1 MAYDKFLIG
10 FTDGESSKQ
19 GNLRP
24 WLIAD
29 NAFTELNNA
38 YVFRGR
44 VRKRFGS
51 RFMGSG
57 WSSAVTEPLFSR
69 LRINIGTV
77 ASNTIPGVMTQLQI
91 GQIFSVG
98 NDIFTVYQLGA
109 GVLTLSTNPAATAT
123 IDNTANPNTVVFTGE
138 PNGST
143 VWYYPAL
150 PVMGL
155 TVYESGP
162 VNNQPS
168 YAFDTQFA
176 YVFAGG
182 FWQRSPAAIW
192 HGNNLNFFWSTNYRG
207 ATDNITTLFVT
218 NFNAA
223 LGTSKPDITKD
234 DPIWS
239 FDGTTWT
246 PHPGSSVANGFFF
259 LPGGNAVGTGP
270 FVQTARIIVP
280 FKNRLV
286 FLNTVENDNSGI
298 GGVGAGVG
306 TGTATSYVNRARFSF
321 DGSPF
326 APNAWYEPGQSDSA
340 GLGITS
346 AAGGGDY
353 VDAPTEEAIIS
364 AEFIKDRLIVFFE
377 RSTWELAF
385 TQNQVAPFAWQKI
398 NTELGSEAQFST
410 VPFDKVILAIG
421 NTGVHACNGAN
432 VERVDDKIPDDV
444 FAFVDKSIGVQR
456 VCGIRDYFVEMVYW
470 TFPYTGQNAAEVYP
484 SKVLVYNY
492 KNGSWA
498 FNDDC
503 ITTFGYFEQQT
514 GMTWA
519 STTLVWETAAQTWAS
534 GTNATQFRQVI
545 AGNQEGYVFI
555 IDSEEPRNARNMQ
568 ITNMVQSGPRVNL
581 TIIDHTLNIDEEDE
595 GDWIIIE
602 NIQGATLTN
611 TTAPGLYQI
620 YQITFVDINTVSI
633 AAILNGTYTGGGT
646 ASRVSNIEINS
657 KQWNPYDKQGSNFY
671 LAKIDFGVLRT
682 TNGEITVDY
691 YPSATTISLVK
702 DGTATGTILGNNILE
717 TKAYDAAYYPLEQWQ
732 DRVWHPIYFQADGE
746 CVQISITFSDLQIS
760 NPAIA
765 FSEFELDG
773 IILYTQKSSS
783 RLQ

>member
-19 GNLRP
+19 GDLRP

-69 LRINIGTV
+69 LRINLGNTDGSGNISVAVPGIIFKVGQMFSIG
-77 ASNTIPGVMTQLQI
+77 SE
-91 GQIFSVG
+91 
-98 NDIFTVYQLGA
+98 IFTVAVTGTPGVILTTGA
-109 GVLTLSTNPAATAT
+109 
-123 IDNTANPNTVVFTGE
+123 
-138 PNGST
+138 ST
-143 VWYYPAL
+143 VHTYNTTTGALVINGAAVATPVWFYPAE

-155 TVYESGP
+155 TVYEKGP

-176 YVFAGG
+176 YLFAGG
-182 FWQRSPAAIW
+182 FWQRSGTAVW
-192 HGNNLNFFWSTNYRG
+192 HGNNLNFFWSTNWRG
-207 ATDNITTLFVT
+207 ITPDVTVLFVT
-218 NFNAA
+218 NFNAT
-223 LGTSKPDITKD
+223 LGAVAPAATD

-259 LPGGNAVGTGP
+259 LPGGNAKGTGP

-286 FLNTVENDNSGI
+286 FLNTVENDNA
-298 GGVGAGVG
+298 GGGGTGPGLGV
-306 TGTATSYVNRARFSF
+306 GTATSYVNRARFSF

-326 APNAWYEPGQSDSA
+326 APNAWYEPGQFDSA
-340 GLGITS
+340 GAGIDS

-385 TQNQVAPFAWQKI
+385 TQNQVSPFAWQKI

-432 VERVDDKIPDDV
+432 VERIDDKIPNDIFRFVNKDV
-444 FAFVDKSIGVQR
+444 GVQR
-456 VCGIRDYFVEMVYW
+456 VCGIRDYYVEMVYW
-470 TFPYTGQNAAEVYP
+470 TFPYTGQNPAEVYP

-503 ITTFGYFEQQT
+503 ITTFGYFEQQA

-519 STTLVWETAAQTWAS
+519 STTLTWEIAAQTWAS
-534 GTNATQFRQVI
+534 GTNAAEFRQVI

-555 IDSEEPRNARNMQ
+555 IDTEEPRNARNMQ
-568 ITNMVQSGPRVNL
+568 ITNIVQSGSRVNL
-581 TIIDHTLNIDEEDE
+581 TIIDHTLNDDVEGR

-602 NIQGATLTN
+602 NVQGATLTN
-611 TTAPGLYQI
+611 TTSPGLYQI

-633 AAILNGTYTGGGT
+633 AATLNGTYTGGGT
-646 ASRVSNIEINS
+646 ASRVSNIQINS

-691 YPSATTISLVK
+691 YPSASTRSLIK

-717 TKAYDAAYYPLEQWQ
+717 TKAYDATYYPLEQWQ
-732 DRVWHPIYFQADGE
+732 DRIWHPIYFQADGE
-746 CVQISITFSDLQIS
+746 CVQISISFSDLQIS
-760 NPAIA
+760 TPDIA